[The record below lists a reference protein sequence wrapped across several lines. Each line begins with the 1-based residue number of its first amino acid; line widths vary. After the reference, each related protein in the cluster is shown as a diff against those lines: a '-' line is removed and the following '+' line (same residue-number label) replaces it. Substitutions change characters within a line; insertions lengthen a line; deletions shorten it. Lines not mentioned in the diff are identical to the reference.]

1 MNEYKTTIYLPEY
14 LHLKLLQKSKS
25 SSLSRAEI
33 IRQALDLYFR
43 KQEDEKILD
52 IIFSKIEGLSEDI
65 LSNQNLGLNKDLL
78 PTIHKMIVEIYIQS
92 VRTNVFL
99 NKYTEG
105 YLLKPEDYKDLRK
118 RVSDEMGTIIKNE
131 GLEKK

>member
-1 MNEYKTTIYLPEY
+1 MARINFLTSDEIKE
-14 LHLKLLQKSKS
+14 KLE
-25 SSLSRAEI
+25 RVAEANGISVSDI
-33 IRQALDLYFR
+33 IRIAVDNYF
-43 KQEDEKILD
+43 KKEDEKEILISILQRLD
-52 IIFSKIEGLSEDI
+52 KISE
-65 LSNQNLGLNKDLL
+65 LNLTNQTDNLNNNLIQI
-78 PTIHKMIVEIYIQS
+78 IHKMIVEIYIQS